1 MSIQLLCSSSVHA
14 IALVIPWAVVSE
26 FDALCCRAEWKEFKF
41 QYEGEDLSVKWKYF
55 DELNKL
61 QEQKGLALA
70 NKLNSNHIQWDMH
83 KMNVKL
89 AAQTLSSSVANAIE
103 FLTVDLNHADFK
115 GSEGTVAFIRS
126 IDMAFDILNSRTPRA
141 RGFKSPLSSKNISMC
156 ESSLKKTAN
165 HLLSAKTLN
174 DKKIIFS
181 RRKTGFLCFAVSI
194 KSIISLAKELIF
206 RPIDPLKYVLTY
218 RLSQDHLEVFFSC
231 VRGRN
236 GWNNNPNSLQF
247 QHSLQKMLFSREV
260 KASLKANCVQYEH
273 EAQTPLFTLKWS
285 KHAAPLNTIN
295 VERRNDEES
304 SVLTDIERMS
314 LYSDNVLYYMAGFVC
329 RKMMSSMTCPSCA
342 LAITSH
348 IPQHLTEHKYSS
360 SDNCAKL
367 TERKNNG
374 GLVFASN
381 GIFQIVK
388 ICEQLFK
395 KFVFSNQ
402 AQITSEQGVCK
413 KIIISCVNEVF
424 DKTDKL
430 FPSIKDRQCIA
441 SEDPSHVDSHVMQII
456 KEAAKRYTLIRLQTY
471 AKFFNRVVVNK
482 KIASVRHKMT
492 KCIIFKNQ

>member
-1 MSIQLLCSSSVHA
+1 MFDGTA
-14 IALVIPWAVVSE
+14 TAVVIHTCSILVDVDD
-26 FDALCCRAEWKEFKF
+26 FSDPLHRFPVS
-41 QYEGEDLSVKWKYF
+41 QG
-55 DELNKL
+55 
-61 QEQKGLALA
+61 QE
-70 NKLNSNHIQWDMH
+70 IIDQWIRNLH
-83 KMNVKL
+83 R
-89 AAQTLSSSVANAIE
+89 T
-103 FLTVDLNHADFK
+103 DFT
-115 GSEGTVAFIRS
+115 GDS
-126 IDMAFDILNSRTPRA
+126 ISKNSRVCSRHFLKSDYLDRA
-141 RGFKSPLSSKNISMC
+141 PDQVKK
-156 ESSLKKTAN
+156 LKP
-165 HLLSAKTLN
+165 
-174 DKKIIFS
+174 
-181 RRKTGFLCFAVSI
+181 GAVPTVFEDYP
-194 KSIISLAKELIF
+194 KHVISLAKELIF

-236 GWNNNPNSLQF
+236 GWNNNQNSLQF
-247 QHSLQKMLFSREV
+247 QHSLQKMLFSRGV

-295 VERRNDEES
+295 VERRFDEGS
-304 SVLTDIERMS
+304 SVLPDVNRMS

-329 RKMMSSMTCPSCA
+329 RKMMSSITCPSCA

-348 IPQHLTEHKYSS
+348 IPQHLTEHNYSS
-360 SDNCAKL
+360 SDNSVRL

-374 GLVFASN
+374 GLIFASN

-395 KFVFSNQ
+395 KFVLSNQ

-413 KIIISCVNEVF
+413 KIVISCVNEVF
-424 DKTDKL
+424 DKTDTL
-430 FPSIKDRQCIA
+430 FPSIKEQQCIA
-441 SEDPSHVDSHVMQII
+441 SEDPSNVDSHVMQII
-456 KEAAKRYTLIRLQTY
+456 KEAAKRYTLIRLQTH